1 MAILQVLVL
10 QLLAVP
16 VFTVNQP
23 PSPPAI
29 PSTGDICSLPRDEG
43 PCDTWMVRFYYETGT
58 GKCTDFWYGRC
69 QGNANNFA
77 SLEACQR
84 QCRNPSL
91 RETPQA
97 GPTRPQRSENK
108 NKGSHTILLVQP
120 TKRPEGRTYADYESV
135 NECMEGVCKMYEEH
149 LKRMNP
155 NSPSIT
161 YDISQLFD
169 FIDDLADLSCLVYRA
184 DTQTYQPYNKDW
196 IKEKIYVLLRR
207 QAQQAGK

>member
-1 MAILQVLVL
+1 MKLNQNVGLQMATSTAFPLLHNSSRWRCGLAKRGLILPEVLGKVFLVTICWRLVSSSVL
-10 QLLAVP
+10 ASCKFQQLFCFQSLS
-16 VFTVNQP
+16 
-23 PSPPAI
+23 PS
-29 PSTGDICSLPRDEG
+29 
-43 PCDTWMVRFYYETGT
+43 
-58 GKCTDFWYGRC
+58 
-69 QGNANNFA
+69 
-77 SLEACQR
+77 
-84 QCRNPSL
+84 
-91 RETPQA
+91 QA
-97 GPTRPQRSENK
+97 M
-108 NKGSHTILLVQP
+108 SHTILLVQP

-169 FIDDLADLSCLVYRA
+169 FVDDLADLSCLVYRA

>member
-1 MAILQVLVL
+1 MPRTKMAVGGGVSVGSALQSSDSEV
-10 QLLAVP
+10 
-16 VFTVNQP
+16 
-23 PSPPAI
+23 
-29 PSTGDICSLPRDEG
+29 
-43 PCDTWMVRFYYETGT
+43 
-58 GKCTDFWYGRC
+58 
-69 QGNANNFA
+69 
-77 SLEACQR
+77 
-84 QCRNPSL
+84 
-91 RETPQA
+91 
-97 GPTRPQRSENK
+97 PQRIIMAVNVQ
-108 NKGSHTILLVQP
+108 SHTILLVQP

>member
-1 MAILQVLVL
+1 MAEAASISALAAGNECTSMVQKAFLRRSSDDFL
-10 QLLAVP
+10 WLLSRGLAVGG
-16 VFTVNQP
+16 VVAELVCGGGIG
-23 PSPPAI
+23 S
-29 PSTGDICSLPRDEG
+29 GCSKKEFG
-43 PCDTWMVRFYYETGT
+43 AM
-58 GKCTDFWYGRC
+58 
-69 QGNANNFA
+69 
-77 SLEACQR
+77 
-84 QCRNPSL
+84 
-91 RETPQA
+91 
-97 GPTRPQRSENK
+97 
-108 NKGSHTILLVQP
+108 SHTILLVQP

>member
-1 MAILQVLVL
+1 MFHFPCVFFLRLQRL
-10 QLLAVP
+10 QRVHREAQKHHKHATKIRLC
-16 VFTVNQP
+16 
-23 PSPPAI
+23 
-29 PSTGDICSLPRDEG
+29 STGTP
-43 PCDTWMVRFYYETGT
+43 T
-58 GKCTDFWYGRC
+58 
-69 QGNANNFA
+69 A
-77 SLEACQR
+77 SAPHT
-84 QCRNPSL
+84 NM
-91 RETPQA
+91 
-97 GPTRPQRSENK
+97 
-108 NKGSHTILLVQP
+108 SHTILLVQP

-207 QAQQAGK
+207 QAQQAAK